1 MDKLRDQIL
10 NSISEA
16 VFTVDKNFRI
26 TYFNSAAEE
35 LTGYLKEEVIN
46 KVCKRVFK
54 PSNCCSKCPML
65 MVLESKK
72 KVTDY
77 YSDIC
82 TSAGETRQV
91 KMSAT
96 LLRTDEGEPNG
107 GIISVTPISDIEK
120 LRLELIE
127 GTDFHGIVGRSQKM
141 RDIFN
146 VIRDVASSDSP
157 VFIQGESGTGK
168 EMVANAIQ
176 TLSGRRFQPFIKV
189 SCSVFHDNLLAS
201 ELFGHVKGAFT
212 DAHRDRLGRF
222 EIADTGTLFL
232 DEIAEIPLPM
242 QIKLLRVLQEG
253 TFERLGES
261 VTRKVDV
268 RIIAAT
274 NIDIK
279 SALANGSLR
288 EDLYYRLNVVPI
300 TVPPLRERKED
311 IPLLV
316 NHFMKKF
323 TTVFKV
329 QEKTIDDEALDIL
342 MTYSWPGNI
351 RELENIMEYLFVRS
365 QRETRITAS
374 KIPASINSAQPVA
387 QPVHERYL
395 SELLAGANTESDRI
409 LKVLQKHRWNRG
421 KAADELGMGR
431 TTLWR
436 KMRLYNIDM
445 E

>member
-1 MDKLRDQIL
+1 MDKFRDQIL

-16 VFTVDKNFRI
+16 VFTVDRNFRI

-35 LTGYLKEEVIN
+35 LTGYLKEEVLN

-72 KVTDY
+72 KITDY

-82 TSAGETRQV
+82 TSSGDTRQV
-91 KMSAT
+91 RMSAT
-96 LLRTDEGEPNG
+96 MLKTDDGEPNG
-107 GIISVTPISDIEK
+107 GIISVTPVSDIEK
-120 LRLELIE
+120 LQRELIE
-127 GTDFHGIVGRSQKM
+127 GTDFYGIVGRSHKM
-141 RDIFN
+141 REIFN
-146 VIRDVASSDSP
+146 IIRDVASSDAP

-176 TLSGRRFQPFIKV
+176 TLSERRFQPYIKV

-253 TFERLGES
+253 TFERVGES

-279 SALANGSLR
+279 SALASGSFR

-311 IPLLV
+311 IPLLI
-316 NHFMKKF
+316 NHFIKKF
-323 TTVFKV
+323 TSVFKV
-329 QEKTIDDEALDIL
+329 EEKTIDDEALDIL
-342 MTYSWPGNI
+342 MNYRWPGNI

-365 QRETRITAS
+365 QRETKITAA
-374 KIPASINSAQPVA
+374 KIPGNIISERPSTQSVG
-387 QPVHERYL
+387 ERYL
-395 SELLAGANTESDRI
+395 SELLADANSESDRI
-409 LKVLQKHRWNRG
+409 LNALKKHRWNRG
-421 KAADELGMGR
+421 KAAEELGMGR

-436 KMRLYNIDM
+436 KMRQYKIDM

>member
-212 DAHRDRLGRF
+212 DAHRDRL
-222 EIADTGTLFL
+222 
-232 DEIAEIPLPM
+232 M